1 MNTHVSS
8 PGRLVADSEEKFN
21 VVIYGISECPKD
33 TPRSERLTQDLSKVG
48 SVLSKV
54 SSSIQSQAIQD
65 CYHLGKFNPQNTK
78 PRPILVKLIRI
89 ADMHYILSN
98 RGLLSSPTII
108 KPDMTAEGRHRESV
122 LLKERWNLIQSGI
135 PKNVIK
141 IQGPHLY
148 VRKRLHGQY
157 KNSTFVSSTTSQPSP
172 VPCPKEHSSTNAVSH
187 TSSPLTFDTPP
198 NSSDTNSKAQP
209 ISPSSIVTVTTPSTL
224 HAPHSTSCRLSNTG
238 AQPPLSPTIVSI
250 SNKSTST
257 STADTN
263 LDIQSTD

>member
-1 MNTHVSS
+1 M
-8 PGRLVADSEEKFN
+8 
-21 VVIYGISECPKD
+21 C
-33 TPRSERLTQDLSKVG
+33 
-48 SVLSKV
+48 
-54 SSSIQSQAIQD
+54 
-65 CYHLGKFNPQNTK
+65 C
-78 PRPILVKLIRI
+78 
-89 ADMHYILSN
+89 ILSN

-108 KPDMTAEGRHRESV
+108 KPDMTAEERHRESV

-141 IQGPHLY
+141 IQGSHLY

-157 KNSTFVSSTTSQPSP
+157 INSTFVSSTTSQPSP
-172 VPCPKEHSSTNAVSH
+172 VLCPKEHPSTNACNSVSH
-187 TSSPLTFDTPP
+187 TSSQLTSDTSP

-224 HAPHSTSCRLSNTG
+224 HAPHSTSCRLSNSG